1 MPQQTKTEALEE
13 LARLIRRDI
22 MNGTARLNETWW
34 FDDDTKMQD
43 RIAHVLLDYSD
54 EENTPAPPKEKP
66 ITSDF
71 AALLQEFGPPPFVT
85 TSGAALSWLHDQILK
100 TDRAA
105 DERTEKA
112 QREANK
118 QIDALNEKCAALV
131 VERDQLR
138 RQMVSF
144 VEDPAQ
150 ISTPFGL
157 LPINSAGMRRLLDEI
172 VELRDERDH
181 IKAQFAEAFGEQRE
195 RAFDKMAKPLDLT
208 EMARVL
214 DECGVAKPGRYDN
227 STLRIDTDMSDPQ
240 PGKLLVVRLDADDVG
255 RAWVP
260 LGEMSDRGRETQNF
274 WPEQRVGFL
283 VETPAV
289 EEQGPWVVYD
299 DPDNLQINPCM
310 GRHGWGK
317 VSEGIGPFDARSDA
331 VAALN
336 GWVMGGYSKAPR
348 IITLAEARAI
358 VGGGQ

>member
-54 EENTPAPPKEKP
+54 EEKP
-66 ITSDF
+66 T
-71 AALLQEFGPPPFVT
+71 E
-85 TSGAALSWLHDQILK
+85 LSKVSYNSRLDVFC
-100 TDRAA
+100 A
-105 DERTEKA
+105 
-112 QREANK
+112 
-118 QIDALNEKCAALV
+118 QIDELTEKCAALV

-172 VELRDERDH
+172 VTLREARD
-181 IKAQFAEAFGEQRE
+181 AT
-195 RAFDKMAKPLDLT
+195 P
-208 EMARVL
+208 
-214 DECGVAKPGRYDN
+214 
-227 STLRIDTDMSDPQ
+227 LRIDTDMSDPQ

-255 RAWVP
+255 RGWVE
-260 LGEMSDRGRETQNF
+260 LGDLAENGRGKDTQNF

-289 EEQGPWVVYD
+289 KRVVNEEWVAVRDGRGWTPHFSTPRENPCFATDVESAELFATEEIADARCRMLKGTVGGPWRAVTVDEGRKIAAEVV
-299 DPDNLQINPCM
+299 
-310 GRHGWGK
+310 
-317 VSEGIGPFDARSDA
+317 PFAI
-331 VAALN
+331 
-336 GWVMGGYSKAPR
+336 SKEV
-348 IITLAEARAI
+348 LA
-358 VGGGQ
+358 